1 MPLRTPV
8 CRAVLALAAA
18 APLSA
23 FAAVDA
29 DAVGAAP
36 AFVAQELAPTVAHA
50 GTASAPFARNTPAV
64 VQTVTADQLAD
75 RNLVTAEDAL
85 KYQPNVMV
93 RRRFIGDRNAIFA
106 GRDFNEIQSARGLLY
121 ADGILLSNLLGSSYG
136 YPPRWSMV
144 GPDDLARVDIL
155 YGPFSALLPGNS
167 MGTTIALTLRKPE
180 AFEAGAQTQVMRQ
193 HYSDAYGFSR
203 NVTGNH
209 ESASLGDRIGRLWYA
224 LSVDRLEN
232 DSQPMQY
239 ATPNSVFTGGQASV
253 PVTGAVRDL
262 GPGGQPRVILGAQM
276 LERTQQLQETLRLG
290 YAFSERLEAT
300 LTLGHWENHFADRAE
315 SFLRDATPAAA
326 GNVVTGG
333 NVLIGGMPY
342 TIAQN
347 AFAPQNGDQENW
359 LYGLGVK
366 GRVGDWKLDANASA
380 YDVTRDI
387 LRASNTAT
395 ARAGPT
401 STSRR
406 SRPRCR
412 AIPSR
417 PATTTTST
425 TCATGPST
433 RATGP
438 PRRCRR
444 SSPATRAIPA
454 RRPCSRRMPG
464 PSRRAGWRRWGCVT
478 KPGAPTTAGSA
489 TPAPRWATPD
499 ARKMPS
505 RPRRRCNGRPRRT
518 CCCACHTAARCA
530 SQPWPSCSRAASA
543 ATPSST
549 TTPTSSPSAPTTSTS
564 PSSRR

>member
-1 MPLRTPV
+1 MSPLQRATAAMPLRTPV

-23 FAAVDA
+23 FAAVDADA

-75 RNLVTAEDAL
+75 RNLVTTEDAL

-333 NVLIGGMPY
+333 NVLIGGTPY

-366 GRVGDWKLDANASA
+366 GRVGD
-380 YDVTRDI
+380 
-387 LRASNTAT
+387 
-395 ARAGPT
+395 
-401 STSRR
+401 
-406 SRPRCR
+406 
-412 AIPSR
+412 
-417 PATTTTST
+417 
-425 TCATGPST
+425 
-433 RATGP
+433 
-438 PRRCRR
+438 
-444 SSPATRAIPA
+444 
-454 RRPCSRRMPG
+454 
-464 PSRRAGWRRWGCVT
+464 
-478 KPGAPTTAGSA
+478 
-489 TPAPRWATPD
+489 
-499 ARKMPS
+499 
-505 RPRRRCNGRPRRT
+505 
-518 CCCACHTAARCA
+518 
-530 SQPWPSCSRAASA
+530 
-543 ATPSST
+543 
-549 TTPTSSPSAPTTSTS
+549 
-564 PSSRR
+564 